1 MKKFLAFF
9 LLIAADFWISLA
21 VNFVLAKLIAIM
33 AFSIVILLFAIPLQL
48 AAAVGHTFLLKKVYL
63 HWERFYINKV
73 AFGCAAVIPMT
84 LPGIYLFI
92 RLNAPQHSSSLG
104 DVFVA
109 AVAIGFFVYAVE
121 AAMGLLIALSV
132 KRRKP

>member
-21 VNFVLAKLIAIM
+21 VNFVLAKIIELM

-92 RLNAPQHSSSLG
+92 RLGSQHSSSLG

>member
-9 LLIAADFWISLA
+9 LLIAADFGISLA
-21 VNFVLAKLIAIM
+21 VNFVLAKLIV
-33 AFSIVILLFAIPLQL
+33 SIVILLFAIPIQL

-92 RLNAPQHSSSLG
+92 RLNAQHSSSLG

-109 AVAIGFFVYAVE
+109 AAAIGFFVYAFEV
-121 AAMGLLIALSV
+121 AMGLLIALSV

>member
-21 VNFVLAKLIAIM
+21 VNFVLAKIIELM

-92 RLNAPQHSSSLG
+92 RLNAQHSSSLG

-121 AAMGLLIALSV
+121 AAMGMLIALSV

>member
-9 LLIAADFWISLA
+9 LLIAADFGISLV
-21 VNFVLAKLIAIM
+21 VNFGLAKLIV
-33 AFSIVILLFAIPLQL
+33 SIVLLLFAIPIQL
-48 AAAVGHTFLLKKVYL
+48 AIAVGHTFLLKKVYL

-84 LPGIYLFI
+84 FPGIYLFI
-92 RLNAPQHSSSLG
+92 RLNAQHSSSLG

-109 AVAIGFFVYAVE
+109 AMAIGFFVYAFDV
-121 AAMGLLIALSV
+121 AMGLLIALSI

>member
-9 LLIAADFWISLA
+9 LIIAADFGISLA
-21 VNFVLAKLIAIM
+21 VNFVLAKLVV
-33 AFSIVILLFAIPLQL
+33 SIVLLLFAIPIQL

-84 LPGIYLFI
+84 FPGIYLFI
-92 RLNAPQHSSSLG
+92 RLNAQHSSSLG

-109 AVAIGFFVYAVE
+109 AVAIGFFVYAFEV
-121 AAMGLLIALSV
+121 AMGLLIALSI

>member
-21 VNFVLAKLIAIM
+21 VNFVLAKIIELM

-92 RLNAPQHSSSLG
+92 RLNAQHSSSLG

-109 AVAIGFFVYAVE
+109 AVAIGFFVYAFEV
-121 AAMGLLIALSV
+121 AMGLLIALSV

>member
-33 AFSIVILLFAIPLQL
+33 AFSIVLLLFAIPLQL

-84 LPGIYLFI
+84 FPGIYLFI
-92 RLNAPQHSSSLG
+92 RLNAQHSSSLG

-109 AVAIGFFVYAVE
+109 ATAIGFFVYAFYV
-121 AAMGLLIALSV
+121 AIGLLIALSG
-132 KRRKP
+132 KRRKS

>member
-21 VNFVLAKLIAIM
+21 VNFVLAKFVQFM
-33 AFSIVILLFAIPLQL
+33 AFSIVFLLFAIPIQIS
-48 AAAVGHTFLLKKVYL
+48 AAVGHTFLLKKVYL

-92 RLNAPQHSSSLG
+92 RLNAHHSSSLG

-109 AVAIGFFVYAVE
+109 AVAIGFFVYAFEV
-121 AAMGLLIALSV
+121 AMGLLIALSG
-132 KRRKP
+132 KRRKS

>member
-1 MKKFLAFF
+1 MKKFLAYF

-21 VNFVLAKLIAIM
+21 VNFVLAKIIELM

-92 RLNAPQHSSSLG
+92 RLNAQHSSSLG

-121 AAMGLLIALSV
+121 AAMGMLIALSV

>member
-9 LLIAADFWISLA
+9 LIIAADFGISLA
-21 VNFVLAKLIAIM
+21 VNFVLAKLVV
-33 AFSIVILLFAIPLQL
+33 SIVLLLFAIPIQL

-84 LPGIYLFI
+84 FPGIYLFI
-92 RLNAPQHSSSLG
+92 RLNAQHSSSLG

-109 AVAIGFFVYAVE
+109 AVAIGFFVYAFEV
-121 AAMGLLIALSV
+121 AMGLLIALSG
-132 KRRKP
+132 KRRKS

>member
-1 MKKFLAFF
+1 MKKFLAYF
-9 LLIAADFWISLA
+9 LLIAADFGISLA
-21 VNFVLAKLIAIM
+21 VNFVLAKIVEFM
-33 AFSIVILLFAIPLQL
+33 AFSIVLLLFAIPIQL

-92 RLNAPQHSSSLG
+92 RLGSQHSSSLG

>member
-21 VNFVLAKLIAIM
+21 VNFVLAKLIV
-33 AFSIVILLFAIPLQL
+33 SIVILLFVIPLQIS
-48 AAAVGHTFLLKKVYL
+48 AAVGHTFLLKKVYL

-104 DVFVA
+104 YVFVA
-109 AVAIGFFVYAVE
+109 AVAIGFFVYAFEV
-121 AAMGLLIALSV
+121 AMGLLIALS
-132 KRRKP
+132 KSRRKS

>member
-9 LLIAADFWISLA
+9 LLIAADFWISLV

-33 AFSIVILLFAIPLQL
+33 AFSIVLLLFAIPLQL
-48 AAAVGHTFLLKKVYL
+48 AAAVGHAFLLKKVYL

-84 LPGIYLFI
+84 FSGIYLFI
-92 RLNAPQHSSSLG
+92 LLGSQHSSSLG
-104 DVFVA
+104 DVAVA
-109 AVAIGFFVYAVE
+109 AAAIGFFVYAFEV
-121 AAMGLLIALSV
+121 AMGLLIVLS
-132 KRRKP
+132 KSRRKS

>member
-9 LLIAADFWISLA
+9 LLIAADFGISLA
-21 VNFVLAKLIAIM
+21 VNFVLAKLIV
-33 AFSIVILLFAIPLQL
+33 SIVILLFAIPIQL

-92 RLNAPQHSSSLG
+92 RLNAPQRSSSLG

-109 AVAIGFFVYAVE
+109 AVAIGFFVYAFEV
-121 AAMGLLIALSV
+121 AMGLLIALSV
-132 KRRKP
+132 KRRKS

>member
-9 LLIAADFWISLA
+9 LLIAADFGISLA
-21 VNFVLAKLIAIM
+21 VNFVLAKLIV
-33 AFSIVILLFAIPLQL
+33 SIVILLFAIPIQL

-109 AVAIGFFVYAVE
+109 AVAIGFFVYAFNV
-121 AAMGLLIALSV
+121 AMGLLIALSI
-132 KRRKP
+132 KRRKS

>member
-1 MKKFLAFF
+1 MKKFLALFCN
-9 LLIAADFWISLA
+9 AADFGISLA
-21 VNFVLAKLIAIM
+21 VNFVLAKIIELM

-48 AAAVGHTFLLKKVYL
+48 ASAVGHTFLLKKVYCL

-92 RLNAPQHSSSLG
+92 RLNAQHSSSLG

-132 KRRKP
+132 KRRKS

>member
-21 VNFVLAKLIAIM
+21 VNFVLAKIIELM
-33 AFSIVILLFAIPLQL
+33 AFSIVFLLFEIPLQL

-92 RLNAPQHSSSLG
+92 RLNAQHSSSLG

>member
-21 VNFVLAKLIAIM
+21 VNFVLAKLIV
-33 AFSIVILLFAIPLQL
+33 SIVILLFVIPLQIS
-48 AAAVGHTFLLKKVYL
+48 AAVGHTFLLKKVYL

-109 AVAIGFFVYAVE
+109 AVAIGFFVYAFEV
-121 AAMGLLIALSV
+121 AMGLLIALSG
-132 KRRKP
+132 KRRKS

>member
-9 LLIAADFWISLA
+9 LLIVADFGISLA
-21 VNFVLAKLIAIM
+21 VNFGLAKLVAIMSFSAVLLLIAIP
-33 AFSIVILLFAIPLQL
+33 FQL

-84 LPGIYLFI
+84 FPGIYLFI
-92 RLNAPQHSSSLG
+92 RLNAAHSSSLG
-104 DVFVA
+104 DVA
-109 AVAIGFFVYAVE
+109 AAAAAIGFFVYAFEV
-121 AAMGLLIALSV
+121 AMGLLIALSIN
-132 KRRKP
+132 RRKS

>member
-9 LLIAADFWISLA
+9 LLIAADFGISLA
-21 VNFVLAKLIAIM
+21 VNFVLAKLIV
-33 AFSIVILLFAIPLQL
+33 SIVILLFAIPIQL

-92 RLNAPQHSSSLG
+92 RLNAQHSSSLG

-109 AVAIGFFVYAVE
+109 AVAIGFFVYAFEV
-121 AAMGLLIALSV
+121 AMGLLIALSV

>member
-21 VNFVLAKLIAIM
+21 VNFVLAKIIELM

-92 RLNAPQHSSSLG
+92 RLNAQHSSSLG

>member
-1 MKKFLAFF
+1 MKKFLAYF

-21 VNFVLAKLIAIM
+21 VNFVLAKIIELM

-92 RLNAPQHSSSLG
+92 RLNAQHSSSLG

-132 KRRKP
+132 KRRKS

>member
-9 LLIAADFWISLA
+9 LIIAADFGISLA

-33 AFSIVILLFAIPLQL
+33 AFSIVLLLFAIPIQL
-48 AAAVGHTFLLKKVYL
+48 AIAVGHTFLLKKVYL

-84 LPGIYLFI
+84 FPGIYLFI
-92 RLNAPQHSSSLG
+92 RLNAQHSSSLG

-121 AAMGLLIALSV
+121 AAMGMLIALSV
-132 KRRKP
+132 KRRKS

>member
-9 LLIAADFWISLA
+9 LLIAADFGISLV
-21 VNFVLAKLIAIM
+21 VNFGLAKLVVSIA
-33 AFSIVILLFAIPLQL
+33 FLLFAIPIQL
-48 AAAVGHTFLLKKVYL
+48 AIAVGHTFLLKKVYL

-104 DVFVA
+104 DVAVA
-109 AVAIGFFVYAVE
+109 AAAIGFFVYAFEV
-121 AAMGLLIALSV
+121 AMGLLIVLS
-132 KRRKP
+132 KSRRKS

>member
-9 LLIAADFWISLA
+9 LIIAADFGISLA
-21 VNFVLAKLIAIM
+21 VNFVLAKLVV
-33 AFSIVILLFAIPLQL
+33 SIVLLLFAIPIQL

-84 LPGIYLFI
+84 FPGIYLFI
-92 RLNAPQHSSSLG
+92 RLNAQHSSSLG

-109 AVAIGFFVYAVE
+109 AMAIGFFVYAFDV
-121 AAMGLLIALSV
+121 AMGLLIALSI
-132 KRRKP
+132 KRRKS

>member
-21 VNFVLAKLIAIM
+21 VNFVLAKIIELM
-33 AFSIVILLFAIPLQL
+33 AFSIVFLLFAIPLQL

-92 RLNAPQHSSSLG
+92 RLNAQHSSSLG

>member
-1 MKKFLAFF
+1 MKKFLAYF
-9 LLIAADFWISLA
+9 LLIAADFGISLA
-21 VNFVLAKLIAIM
+21 VNFVLAKIVEFM
-33 AFSIVILLFAIPLQL
+33 AFSIVLLLFAIPIQL

-92 RLNAPQHSSSLG
+92 RLGSQHSSSLG

-109 AVAIGFFVYAVE
+109 AVAIGFFLYAVE

>member
-21 VNFVLAKLIAIM
+21 VNFVLATIIELM

-63 HWERFYINKV
+63 HWERFCINKV

-84 LPGIYLFI
+84 FPGIYLFI
-92 RLNAPQHSSSLG
+92 RLNAQHSSSLG

-121 AAMGLLIALSV
+121 AAMGMLIALSV
-132 KRRKP
+132 KRRKS

>member
-21 VNFVLAKLIAIM
+21 VNFVLAKIIELM
-33 AFSIVILLFAIPLQL
+33 AFSIVILLFAIPIQL

-92 RLNAPQHSSSLG
+92 RLNAQHSSSLG

>member
-9 LLIAADFWISLA
+9 LLIAADFGISLA
-21 VNFVLAKLIAIM
+21 VNFVLAKLIV
-33 AFSIVILLFAIPLQL
+33 SIVILLFAISIQL
-48 AAAVGHTFLLKKVYL
+48 AIAVGHTFLLKKVYL

-92 RLNAPQHSSSLG
+92 RLNAQHSSSLG

-109 AVAIGFFVYAVE
+109 AVAIGFFVYAFEV
-121 AAMGLLIALSV
+121 AMGLLIALSG
-132 KRRKP
+132 KRRKS

>member
-9 LLIAADFWISLA
+9 LIIAADFGISLA
-21 VNFVLAKLIAIM
+21 VNFVLAKLVV
-33 AFSIVILLFAIPLQL
+33 SIVLLLFAIPIQL

-84 LPGIYLFI
+84 FPGIYLFI
-92 RLNAPQHSSSLG
+92 RLNAQHSSSLG

-109 AVAIGFFVYAVE
+109 AVAIGFFVYAFEV
-121 AAMGLLIALSV
+121 AMGLLIALSI
-132 KRRKP
+132 KRRKS

>member
-9 LLIAADFWISLA
+9 LLIAADFGISLA
-21 VNFVLAKLIAIM
+21 VNFVLAKLIV
-33 AFSIVILLFAIPLQL
+33 SIVLLLFAIPIQL
-48 AAAVGHTFLLKKVYL
+48 AIAVGHTFLLKKVYL

-84 LPGIYLFI
+84 FPGIYLFI
-92 RLNAPQHSSSLG
+92 RLNAQHSSSLG

-109 AVAIGFFVYAVE
+109 AVAIGFFVYAFEV
-121 AAMGLLIALSV
+121 AMGLLIALSI